1 MRSRGWFIVA
11 AIAGFSAVF
20 LGAFGAHALRDS
32 LDDRMLS
39 VYRTASLYH
48 LVHAPV
54 LLAVALWMQQAGPS
68 GWLRFSA
75 WAITVGLVLFSGS
88 LYLLAST
95 GITTLGAITPIGGLA
110 FLCAWFGLFIQAVKS
125 R

>member
-20 LGAFGAHALRDS
+20 LGAFGAHALSDS
-32 LDDRMLS
+32 LDASMLP

-68 GWLRFSA
+68 VWLRFSA
-75 WAITVGLVLFSGS
+75 WSFTAGIVLFSGS
-88 LYLLAST
+88 LYLLAIT
-95 GITTLGAITPIGGLA
+95 GISGLGAVTPLGGLA
-110 FLCAWFGLFIQAVKS
+110 FLSAWFALFMQAVKS